1 MRRTEERIF
10 CDCCG
15 KEIEGNI
22 NDSKYYPSDPYRVK
36 EFKLPY
42 IVEGQNSED
51 SNPTCGYEFAIIKD
65 ICDECMD
72 ELVEFSK
79 KFLKVDQE
87 E

>member
-1 MRRTEERIF
+1 MRKKYERVY

-22 NDSKYYPSDPYRVK
+22 NDSKYYPLDPYRVN

-42 IVEGQNSED
+42 VVEGSNSGD
-51 SNPTCGYEFAIIKD
+51 SNPTYGYELANIKD